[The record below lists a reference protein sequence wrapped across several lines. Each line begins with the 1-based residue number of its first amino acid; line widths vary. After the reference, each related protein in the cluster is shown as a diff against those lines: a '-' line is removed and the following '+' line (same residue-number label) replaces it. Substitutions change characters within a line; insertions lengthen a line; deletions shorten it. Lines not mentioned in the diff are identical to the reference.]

1 MVFDI
6 RKLDTVDGRQLVIN
20 QISSLLVPHNL
31 RILNDVM
38 SSRENIVQVLQNE
51 IYRLRDENHFIRVY
65 VQTTIADLQ
74 TTIADLQRRL
84 TKLEQKK

>member
-1 MVFDI
+1 M
-6 RKLDTVDGRQLVIN
+6 
-20 QISSLLVPHNL
+20 PHNL
-31 RILNDVM
+31 LILNDVM

-65 VQTTIADLQ
+65 VQTTIADLH

-84 TKLEQKK
+84 TELEQKK